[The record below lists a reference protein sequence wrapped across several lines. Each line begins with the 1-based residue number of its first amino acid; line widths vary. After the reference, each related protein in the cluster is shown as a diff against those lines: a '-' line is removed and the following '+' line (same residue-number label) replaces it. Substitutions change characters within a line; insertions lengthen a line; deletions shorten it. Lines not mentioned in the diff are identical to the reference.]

1 MPYDDNT
8 LTNKLSPLVGT
19 QLPEF
24 IQADHPIFAQ
34 FVKTYFQFLE
44 SAEITF
50 SEVNNYLVQETTSKN
65 FVLDENG
72 DNVVLEDSDAKFTV
86 GETITG
92 LTSGATAK
100 VLVDDVD
107 DNKRLFISAQS
118 QFIIGETVTGSLSNS
133 SGTVLTYRGNPVQN
147 IQQLLEYA
155 NVDSTIYSFLDR
167 FRDSFL
173 DGIVDNLTSG
183 IDKRKLIKSI
193 RDLYVSKGTRKGHE
207 LFFRLLFNDD
217 AVISYPT
224 ENMIRTSDGVWTT
237 RKLMRIQQVAG
248 SVDELIGQTVVGQT
262 SGATAIPVST
272 IGIREAFTDIVEI
285 EIDEDTQT
293 GTFQNG
299 ETVKGTSNL
308 TDQDVSFTVYS
319 VITGATVS
327 STDEGQYYTAG
338 QTVNIATAGSQ
349 TATVSVETVGSGE
362 VTDIVIDDAGS
373 NFAVRDVINF
383 SNTGTDGTGISA
395 EVAVVGGAISAEAG
409 DGTEYGMT
417 VSAVGS
423 AATGGEDHI
432 VLEDA
437 TQIEQNDS
445 YHGTKIVLED
455 ATFND
460 IATNQSAS
468 SGQPHFTA
476 YGFHNAGIANER
488 GSITDV
494 RLISGGFG
502 YTKLPTIASIS
513 TTSGTGAKLLPVS
526 SAGIGSIKSIKV
538 SNTGFNYNSAP
549 TLNPFRHAV
558 IKDIT
563 GTFEVG
569 DTLTS
574 HSGTVSAFDAARQLI
589 SINTTANLVTGN
601 TITTSGAS
609 AKIAQIDIPT
619 TTATVGTIATTAGEF
634 LGERGKISSDVMRV
648 QDSNYY
654 QDYSYVVRVGES
666 INTWRNAI
674 KRTVHPAGWAVFGEV
689 SIVNQVTAGIQAFT
703 ADDLS
708 TPEGTFTPELASLL
722 FTVFTSIFGRRLG
735 TVDDGTTVRATPQLA
750 SDTILSNSERD
761 LTLTRIN
768 TISVGV
774 VRANTQFGQGSTL
787 DNLAKYAFAV
797 EPMLTDSTLAH
808 YPGLTRK
815 ARSGNNDRAYYNI
828 NQFSNIRINQVSDSN
843 GNIPQ
848 TAFTTFINVPPPGE
862 IKISG
867 GARTNAFDNNFI
879 TFDSTTE
886 TFDET
891 VLTTLMS
898 DTGITFDSSS
908 VKFDGSGGDA
918 VPRDVAGLYNV
929 DFSDTTT
936 SFDSGINKFD
946 NSFNIP
952 VFERFDSTSF
962 SLDNTNKT
970 FDIGA

>member
-1 MPYDDNT
+1 MSYDDNT

-86 GETITG
+86 GEIITG
-92 LTSGATAK
+92 LTSGATAT

-107 DNKRLFISAQS
+107 NNKRLFISAQS

-155 NVDSTIYSFLDR
+155 NVDSTISSFLDR

-173 DGIVDNLTSG
+173 DGIVDNLTDG
-183 IDKRKLIKSI
+183 VNKRKLIKNI

-237 RKLMRIQQVAG
+237 RKLMRIQQVTG

-338 QTVNIATAGSQ
+338 QTVNISTAGSQ

-395 EVAVVGGAISAEAG
+395 EVAVVGGAVAPEAG
-409 DGTEYGMT
+409 DVSAYGMALT
-417 VSAVGS
+417 
-423 AATGGEDHI
+423 DHI
-432 VLEDA
+432 VLEEA
-437 TQIEQNDS
+437 TQIEQNDA

-455 ATFND
+455 GTF
-460 IATNQSAS
+460 ASLGVSA
-468 SGQPHFTA
+468 
-476 YGFHNAGIANER
+476 EK

-502 YTKLPTIASIS
+502 YTKLPTISSIS

-538 SNTGFNYNSAP
+538 GNTGFNYNSAP

-574 HSGTVSAFDAARQLI
+574 HSGTISAFDAARQLI
-589 SINTTANLVTGN
+589 SINTTVNLVAGN

-619 TTATVGTIATTAGEF
+619 TTATVGTVATTAGEF

-654 QDYSYVVRVGES
+654 QDYSYVVKVGES

-689 SIVNQVTAGIQAFT
+689 SIVNQVAAGIQAFT

-708 TPEGTFTPELASLL
+708 SPEGTFTPELASLL

-735 TVDDGTTVRATPQLA
+735 TVDDGTTLRATPQLA
-750 SDTILSNSERD
+750 SDTILSNTERD

-768 TISVGV
+768 TIFVGT
-774 VRANTQFGQGSTL
+774 VRANPMISGSTL

-797 EPMLTDSTLAH
+797 EPMLTDSDLAH
-808 YPGLTRK
+808 YPGLRRK

-867 GARTNAFDNNFI
+867 GARINAFDNNFI

-891 VLTTLMS
+891 VVTTLMS
-898 DTGITFDSSS
+898 DTGITFDSTS
-908 VKFDGSGGDA
+908 VKFDGAGGDS
-918 VPRDVAGLYNV
+918 VPRDTAGIYNV

-946 NSFNIP
+946 NSFNNP

-962 SLDNTNKT
+962 KFDNTNKT

>member
-155 NVDSTIYSFLDR
+155 NVDSTVYSFLDR

-299 ETVKGTSNL
+299 ETVKGTSSL

-327 STDEGQYYTAG
+327 SADEGQYYTAG

-395 EVAVVGGAISAEAG
+395 EVAVVGGAVAPEAG
-409 DGTEYGMT
+409 DVAEYGM
-417 VSAVGS
+417 ALD
-423 AATGGEDHI
+423 DHI
-432 VLEDA
+432 VLEEA
-437 TQIEQNDS
+437 TQIEQNDT

-455 ATFND
+455 GTF
-460 IATNQSAS
+460 
-468 SGQPHFTA
+468 
-476 YGFHNAGIANER
+476 ANLGVSTEK

-502 YTKLPTIASIS
+502 YTKLPTITSIS

-538 SNTGFNYNSAP
+538 GNTGFNYNSAP

-654 QDYSYVVRVGES
+654 QDYSYVVKVGES

-735 TVDDGTTVRATPQLA
+735 TVDGGTTLRATPQLA
-750 SDTILSNSERD
+750 SDTILSDAERD

-768 TISVGV
+768 TIFVGT
-774 VRANTQFGQGSTL
+774 VRANPMTTGSTL

-797 EPMLTDSTLAH
+797 EPMLTDSDLAH
-808 YPGLTRK
+808 YPGFRRK

-828 NQFSNIRINQVSDSN
+828 NQFGNIRINQVSDSN

-867 GARTNAFDNNFI
+867 GARVNAFDNNFM
-879 TFDSTTE
+879 TFDSTFE

-891 VLTTLMS
+891 TITTLMS

-908 VKFDGSGGDA
+908 VRFDGSGGDA
-918 VPRDVAGLYNV
+918 VPRDTGGQYNI
-929 DFSDTTT
+929 DFSDTNV

-946 NSFNIP
+946 NSFQ
-952 VFERFDSTSF
+952 S
-962 SLDNTNKT
+962 
-970 FDIGA
+970 

>member
-173 DGIVDNLTSG
+173 DGMVDNLTSG
-183 IDKRKLIKSI
+183 VDKRKLIKSI

-308 TDQDVSFTVYS
+308 TDQDVSFTIYS

-383 SNTGTDGTGISA
+383 SNTGTDGTGVSA
-395 EVAVVGGAISAEAG
+395 EVAVVGGAVAPEAG
-409 DGTEYGMT
+409 DVNAYGMALT
-417 VSAVGS
+417 
-423 AATGGEDHI
+423 DHI
-432 VLEDA
+432 VLEEA
-437 TQIEQNDS
+437 TQIEQNDA

-455 ATFND
+455 GTF
-460 IATNQSAS
+460 AS
-468 SGQPHFTA
+468 LGVGT
-476 YGFHNAGIANER
+476 EK

-502 YTKLPTIASIS
+502 YTKLPTITSIS

-538 SNTGFNYNSAP
+538 GNTGFNYNSAP

-654 QDYSYVVRVGES
+654 QDYSYVVKVGES

-703 ADDLS
+703 ASDLS
-708 TPEGTFTPELASLL
+708 APEGTFTPELASLL

-735 TVDDGTTVRATPQLA
+735 TVDDGTTLRATPQLA
-750 SDTILSNSERD
+750 SDTILSDAERD

-768 TISVGV
+768 TIFVGT
-774 VRANTQFGQGSTL
+774 VRANPMTSGSTL

-848 TAFTTFINVPPPGE
+848 TALTTFINVPPPGE

-879 TFDSTTE
+879 TFDTTFE

-891 VLTTLMS
+891 TVTTLMS
-898 DTGITFDSSS
+898 DTGFTFDSTS

-918 VPRDVAGLYNV
+918 VPRDVAGNYNV

-952 VFERFDSTSF
+952 ILERFDSTSF